1 VPGAVADEGLTSGA
15 GCFSPRSLLFF
26 AGGVAPGGI
35 GDAFSRRLS
44 FPLSLS
50 GVSAGLADAAG
61 AVVAAGLAGAAGL
74 AAAVGVEP
82 GPAPAGEAPAGLC
95 AASAFSRGLMVGGG
109 MFLGSSLFIFCF
121 SSA

>member
-1 VPGAVADEGLTSGA
+1 MPGAVADEGLISGA
-15 GCFSPRSLLFF
+15 GCFSPRSFLFF
-26 AGGVAPGGI
+26 AGGVAAGGI
-35 GDAFSRRLS
+35 GEAFSRRLS

-61 AVVAAGLAGAAGL
+61 AVLAAGWAEAAGLPA
-74 AAAVGVEP
+74 VEP
-82 GPAPAGEAPAGLC
+82 GAGAAGEAPAGLC
-95 AASAFSRGLMVGGG
+95 AASAFSRGFMVGGG